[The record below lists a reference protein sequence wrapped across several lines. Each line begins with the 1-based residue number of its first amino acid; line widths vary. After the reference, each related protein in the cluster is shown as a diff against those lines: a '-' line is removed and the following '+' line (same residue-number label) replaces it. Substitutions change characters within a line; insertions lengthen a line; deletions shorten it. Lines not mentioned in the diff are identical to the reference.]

1 VVSDNHIKL
10 NISTDHSCNIQCP
23 SCRER
28 VMFIKDRAMLA
39 QKFEWITQIRKWIA
53 TTDQTVVVEL
63 QGGEPFASLLYQ
75 DLIASYLELPNVRF
89 VIKTNG
95 TLIRNNHAVIAQLLP
110 KLNSMNV
117 SIDAA
122 TPTTYEQKVRL
133 GARWSHLIEGLEF
146 LSTLNIPVGGNFVI
160 QEDNLDE
167 VLPFVD
173 LCEQYNLAPAFLVLQ
188 DWGTWHDFES
198 HCVHLPTSVDY
209 AKFVN
214 IVKILDADPRVDT
227 SGLLNWIVGA

>member
-1 VVSDNHIKL
+1 
-10 NISTDHSCNIQCP
+10 
-23 SCRER
+23 
-28 VMFIKDRAMLA
+28 MFIKDRTMLA
-39 QKFEWITQIRKWIA
+39 QKFEWITQIRKWIEN
-53 TTDQTVVVEL
+53 TDQTVIVEL
-63 QGGEPFASLLYQ
+63 QGGEPFASILYQ
-75 DLIASYLELPNVRF
+75 DLIASYLDLPNVRF

-110 KLNSMNV
+110 KLSSMNV

-160 QEDNLDE
+160 QQDNLNE

-173 LCEQYNLAPAFLVLQ
+173 FCEQYNLGPAFLVLQ

-198 HCVHLPTSVDY
+198 HCVHLPTSTNY
-209 AKFVN
+209 AEFVS
-214 IVKILDADPRVDT
+214 IVKTLDADPRVDA
-227 SGLLNWIVGA
+227 SGLLNWITRA